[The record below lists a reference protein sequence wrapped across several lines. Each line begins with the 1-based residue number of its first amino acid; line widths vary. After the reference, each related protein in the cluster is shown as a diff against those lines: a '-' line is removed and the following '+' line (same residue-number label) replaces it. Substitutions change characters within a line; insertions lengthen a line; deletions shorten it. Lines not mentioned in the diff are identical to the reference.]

1 MNTGTRERGRVA
13 PVPRVQQHAFV
24 RGPLKTRWFYLAN
37 PAGSWHSRGGLD
49 REVCTA
55 GVAILVTIP
64 LRHRSHSNHLD
75 SKSKTSPHKSVSLF
89 YALHL
94 FSFFLFLSLSLRE
107 NTRGVSLRTI
117 RDDRLTGIEK
127 KMKRGERVTVERRSE
142 WEEPTRVTSQVY
154 VFCLYVRLA
163 GRTGLRTTKH
173 SGDRVTGKPNK

>member
-94 FSFFLFLSLSLRE
+94 LSFFFSLSLSPRE
-107 NTRGVSLRTI
+107 YAWCVSA
-117 RDDRLTGIEK
+117 DDS
-127 KMKRGERVTVERRSE
+127 RRS
-142 WEEPTRVTSQVY
+142 
-154 VFCLYVRLA
+154 FD
-163 GRTGLRTTKH
+163 
-173 SGDRVTGKPNK
+173 GDREKDETRRTCHGGETIGMGRADSGNEPSVRFLLIRSTSRMDRFTDNETLG

>member
-1 MNTGTRERGRVA
+1 MPRYVNHLLRFVAIRSRNIFSFPVRANGWCVNTGTRERGRVA

-75 SKSKTSPHKSVSLF
+75 SKSKTSPHEFSIRLSTRCIF
-89 YALHL
+89 
-94 FSFFLFLSLSLRE
+94 FPSFFSLSLSERIRVVCLCGRFE
-107 NTRGVSLRTI
+107 TI
-117 RDDRLTGIEK
+117 
-127 KMKRGERVTVERRSE
+127 V
-142 WEEPTRVTSQVY
+142 
-154 VFCLYVRLA
+154 
-163 GRTGLRTTKH
+163 
-173 SGDRVTGKPNK
+173 

>member
-75 SKSKTSPHKSVSLF
+75 SKSKTSPHEFSIRLSTRCIF
-89 YALHL
+89 F
-94 FSFFLFLSLSLRE
+94 FSFLSLSLSLRE
-107 NTRGVSLRTI
+107 YAWCVSA
-117 RDDRLTGIEK
+117 DDS
-127 KMKRGERVTVERRSE
+127 RRS
-142 WEEPTRVTSQVY
+142 
-154 VFCLYVRLA
+154 FD
-163 GRTGLRTTKH
+163 
-173 SGDRVTGKPNK
+173 GDREKDETRRTCHGGETIGMGRADSGNEPSVRFLLIRSTSRTDRFTDNETLG